1 VDFWLLVGRLGRRW
15 YLTVPLFIVAAC
27 VAVTVSSSVRSSYQA
42 DTQVLLAPGGTPDP
56 TGGNP
61 LLLATRNQLDAA
73 TQSLLFVLESPASAA
88 QRRSRA
94 PGAEVRFTLVQEAPI
109 VQVSISGPDPGT
121 VRQGTDVAVT
131 QLGAAIRGIEQP
143 LGAAPKDRIDTV
155 QLTSATVVEQHGDER
170 RVLLGS
176 LVAGL
181 LTAGLIVLAADQA
194 LRRRLERRLTADLD
208 GEVGRLA
215 DGMPSAGPRHRSG

>member
-15 YLTVPLFIVAAC
+15 YLTVPLFIVAA
-27 VAVTVSSSVRSSYQA
+27 VIAVGVSSSVRSSYQA
-42 DTQVLLAPGGTPDP
+42 DTQILLTPGNSPDP

-61 LLLATRNQLDAA
+61 LLLATRSQLDAA

-88 QRRSRA
+88 ARRA
-94 PGAEVRFTLVQEAPI
+94 DEPGANVRFSLIQEAPI
-109 VQVSISGPDPGT
+109 VKVSISGPEAAA
-121 VRQGTDVAVT
+121 VHHATDVAT
-131 QLGAAIRGIEQP
+131 QQLDDALRSIEQP
-143 LGAAPKDRIDTV
+143 LGASSKDRIRTV
-155 QLTSATVVEQHGDER
+155 QLTEATVVEQHGDER

-181 LTAGLIVLAADQA
+181 LTASLLVLAADQA

-208 GEVGRLA
+208 REVGRLT
-215 DGMPSAGPRHRSG
+215 DGMPEAGPRHRLG